1 MHKTGDPVLG
11 EEASPSPGEM
21 ALERRQ
27 SLRTVQQA
35 SAQVRKASEEGS
47 TRPSPSL
54 RHLFMAAAAVG

>member
-11 EEASPSPGEM
+11 EEASPGEM

-27 SLRTVQQA
+27 SLRTVQEA

>member
-11 EEASPSPGEM
+11 EEASPGEI

-54 RHLFMAAAAVG
+54 RHLFMAVAAVG

>member
-11 EEASPSPGEM
+11 EEASPGEM

>member
-1 MHKTGDPVLG
+1 MHKSGDPVLG
-11 EEASPSPGEM
+11 EEASPGKM
-21 ALERRQ
+21 ALESRQ

-35 SAQVRKASEEGS
+35 SARVRKASEEGS

>member
-11 EEASPSPGEM
+11 EEAFLGEM